1 MKYHKL
7 VRNRIPEMI
16 EKDGSICRWQHIP
29 NDQFTPLLEEKAV
42 EVLTDFRV

>member
-16 EKDGSICRWQHIP
+16 EKDGSICCWQHIP

>member
-1 MKYHKL
+1 MKYDKL

-29 NDQFTPLLEEKAV
+29 NERFTPLWKKKP
-42 EVLTDFRV
+42 